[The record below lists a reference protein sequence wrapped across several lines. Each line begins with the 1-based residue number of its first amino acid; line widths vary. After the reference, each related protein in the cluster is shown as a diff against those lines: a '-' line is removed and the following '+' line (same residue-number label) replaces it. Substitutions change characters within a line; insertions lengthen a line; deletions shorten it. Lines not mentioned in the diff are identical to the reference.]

1 MARSEAQLNNLRKF
15 KKGKSGNPKGRPL
28 GALSMSTEFK
38 KVLLEAMETKD
49 KSKME
54 IAEALARNIVKR
66 AFTNDNMAKLVVN
79 YTDGMPRVKAE
90 IKEIQVEKSPFTE
103 DQIYRLSKRVVTR
116 YEYEHPNK
124 IEKAH
129 IMLSEDGSFI
139 E

>member
-1 MARSEAQLNNLRKF
+1 MAQSQAQLNNLRKF
-15 KKGKSGNPKGRPL
+15 KKGKSGNSKGRPV

-38 KVLLEAMETKD
+38 KILLEAMETKD

-66 AFTNDNMAKLVVN
+66 AFSNDNMAKLVVN
-79 YTDGMPRVKAE
+79 YTDGMPRVQAE

-103 DQIYRLSKRVVTR
+103 DQIYRLSKLVVTR

-124 IEKAH
+124 IEEAH
-129 IMLSEDGSFI
+129 VMLSEDGSFI